1 MIEVYDVASPDDWD
15 DAMAETSTASNELN
29 IFLDKANDPSF
40 YEESLDWWFSD
51 KSLTPG
57 YSGGNKFAVIYVE
70 NSATPIYVDST
81 RLINKN
87 YAEYGTLSAEAIA
100 EGQIP
105 ADNLLI
111 SVEGGGTG
119 NVYFTNE
126 NSHTVWDLT
135 GETDETTELF
145 GDFYLGAA
153 AESSD
158 NPNLGSGSNSLN
170 ATFTNS
176 EWEGT
181 VLRGDDSGVVNL
193 TFDKDSL
200 WTVTGDAIVSDLT
213 LASAGSMVAD
223 EAVTIT
229 VAGTLTI
236 AGEVVTEDI
245 TIENIT
251 FVLDPTAITVVE
263 SSGPSGMEPPGG
275 MEGMDPPEGM
285 EPPEGAPP
293 ADDTNS

>member
-1 MIEVYDVASPDDWD
+1 MIYW
-15 DAMAETSTASNELN
+15 
-29 IFLDKANDPSF
+29 
-40 YEESLDWWFSD
+40 DWWFTD

-57 YSGGNKFAVIYVE
+57 YSGGNKFAVIYIE

-81 RLINKN
+81 RLLNKN
-87 YAEYGTLSAEAIA
+87 FEEYGTLSAEAIA
-100 EGQIP
+100 EGQTS

-111 SVEGGGTG
+111 SVEGGGSG

-126 NSHTVWDLT
+126 NSNTFWDLT
-135 GETDETTELF
+135 GRNDETTELF

-158 NPNLGSGSNSLN
+158 NPNLGTGSNTLN

-193 TFDKDSL
+193 TFDGDSL
-200 WTVTGDAIVSDLT
+200 WIVTGDAIVSDLT
-213 LASAGSMVAD
+213 LESASNIAAD

-236 AGEVVTEDI
+236 AGEEVTED
-245 TIENIT
+245 TTVENVT
-251 FVLDPTAITVVE
+251 FVLDPTAITVIE
-263 SSGPSGMEPPGG
+263 SSGPSGMAPP
-275 MEGMDPPEGM
+275 EGMEGM
-285 EPPEGAPP
+285 EPPEGAPIE
-293 ADDTNS
+293 DDSNS